1 MLKAP
6 GETSISVSNVKN
18 ELSQGMTQ
26 SSNKR
31 SNEGRVARH
40 QLEIQKFPNIEEE
53 ESNPYDD
60 KSLSAGRSPLIYKVL
75 GRNPSS
81 LSKNMDYNIV
91 KRQQSK
97 SRCRGDT
104 LKSPLNMTS

>member
-31 SNEGRVARH
+31 SNEGRMARH

-60 KSLSAGRSPLIYKVL
+60 KSVSAGRSPLIYL
-75 GRNPSS
+75 GRNQSS

-97 SRCRGDT
+97 SRTRGDA